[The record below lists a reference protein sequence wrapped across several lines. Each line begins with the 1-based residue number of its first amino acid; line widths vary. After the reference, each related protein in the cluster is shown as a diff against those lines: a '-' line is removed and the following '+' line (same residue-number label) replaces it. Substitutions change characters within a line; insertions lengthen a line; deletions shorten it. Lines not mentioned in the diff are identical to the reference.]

1 MEGGLTYEL
10 IQLGKP
16 ESPCPSDTGKCSST
30 VSALTQDKRLDAL
43 RYDPSSL
50 KGTVLSAMCLP
61 IL

>member
-16 ESPCPSDTGKCSST
+16 ESPYPSDTGKCSST

-43 RYDPSSL
+43 R
-50 KGTVLSAMCLP
+50 
-61 IL
+61 